1 MLLTEY
7 LSGLVKS
14 IDEYSKSGY
23 VLTSELK
30 IDARTE
36 KIGLI
41 KGTIIF
47 INNSKLFFTEYLDLT
62 YRIEKLTYSFHYQ
75 DKNSNLIFRYDNA
88 VHKPPLSFEYHKHIR
103 NHIIQSEI
111 PELRDVLEEIISNLL
126 KTFKKF

>member
-7 LSGLVKS
+7 LSGLVKT

-41 KGTIIF
+41 KGAIIF
-47 INNSKLFFTEYLDLT
+47 IDNSKLFFTEYLDLR

-75 DKNSNLIFRYDNA
+75 DKNSKLIFRYDNA
-88 VHKPPLSFEYHKHIR
+88 THKPALSFEDHKHIGS
-103 NHIIQSEI
+103 HILQSEI
-111 PELRDVLEEIISNLL
+111 PELRNVLEEIISNLL
-126 KTFKKF
+126 KTFK

>member
-7 LSGLVKS
+7 LSGLVRT

-47 INNSKLFFTEYLDLT
+47 IDNSKLFFTEYLDLR

-75 DKNSNLIFRYDNA
+75 DKNSKLIFRYDNA
-88 VHKPPLSFEYHKHIR
+88 IHKPALSFEDHEHIR

-111 PELRDVLEEIISNLL
+111 PELRNVLEEIISDLL